1 MQKVDLIIYASWVVP
16 VVPHARVLENAA
28 VVVDQGK
35 IQAVLPRSECE
46 VSYSADEVVE
56 RPGCALIPGLIN
68 AHTHASMTLL
78 RGYADDLPLMRWLN
92 EYIWP
97 AEAKWVDERFIEVGT
112 ELAVLEMIR
121 GGTTC
126 FNDMYFFPDVTAR
139 VARNAGIRTSV
150 GMIVIDF
157 PTVWAQNADEY
168 LHKGMQVH
176 DRYRHESRIHTAF
189 APHAPYTVSDAP
201 LERIRMYADEL
212 DIQVHMHIHETAH
225 EVEESV
231 AQFGVRPLERLD
243 RIGLLSPRLQAVHLT
258 QLLPGEIETLADRGV
273 HAVHCPQSNMKL
285 ASGVSPVSAMREAGV
300 NLAIGTDG
308 ASSNNDLDMFAE
320 MQSAALM
327 AKHQAGEA
335 EALPAFDALEAATLG
350 GARALGMDDVT
361 GSIEVGKAADLV
373 CVDLKQAATWPVYQ
387 PVAQLVY
394 AASRDQVS
402 DVWVEGEWLLS
413 GGQSCKLHEEYIL
426 DAAQEI
432 ASRIAGDK

>member
-1 MQKVDLIIYASWVVP
+1 MQKVDLIIHAGWVIP
-16 VVPHARVLENAA
+16 VVPREVTWEDFS
-28 VVVDQGK
+28 VVVDQGQ
-35 IQAVLPRSECE
+35 ILAVLARAECE
-46 VSYSADEVVE
+46 AEYTADEVVE
-56 RPGCALIPGLIN
+56 RPDCALIPGLVN

-78 RGYADDLPLMRWLN
+78 RGYADDLPLMKWLN

-97 AEAKWVDERFIEVGT
+97 AEAKWVDERFIEFGT
-112 ELAVLEMIR
+112 ELAVLEMVR

-139 VARNAGIRTSV
+139 VARNAGIRASV
-150 GMIVIDF
+150 GMIVIDM
-157 PTVWAQNADEY
+157 PTVWAQDADEY

-176 DRYRHESRIHTAF
+176 DQFRHEKRIHTAF
-189 APHAPYTVSDAP
+189 APHAPYTVSDQP

-212 DIQVHMHIHETAH
+212 DVQIHMHIHETEH
-225 EVEESV
+225 EVQESV

-285 ASGVSPVSAMREAGV
+285 ASGASPVAALREAGV
-300 NLAIGTDG
+300 NLAVGTDG

-327 AKHQAGEA
+327 AKHQSGAA
-335 EALPAFDALEAATLG
+335 EAFSAAQALEAATLG
-350 GARALGMDDVT
+350 GARALALDALF
-361 GSIEVGKAADLV
+361 GSIEPGKSADLV
-373 CVDLKQAATWPVYQ
+373 CVDLKQAATWPVYN
-387 PVAQLVY
+387 PVAQVVY

-402 DVWVEGEWLLS
+402 DVWVEGECLLS
-413 GGQSCKLHEEYIL
+413 MGEPCKMNEEYIL
-426 DAAQEI
+426 DAAQELAAQI
-432 ASRIAGDK
+432 SAG